1 LGDPGNGQTLRMG
14 MGGKP
19 WLRGGDAAGQ
29 RGEVRERLGRLAPEH
44 LHQLVGV
51 ARVLADVKLGI
62 TEGENEAN
70 RALKPGDLDERRD
83 LRRHRSLDL
92 GKGHVRKPRFDKGAQ
107 FGVRSDL
114 ARSARTMRS
123 HMLQQGFIRR

>member
-1 LGDPGNGQTLRMG
+1 MASR
-14 MGGKP
+14 
-19 WLRGGDAAGQ
+19 GDAAGQ
-29 RGEVRERLGRLAPEH
+29 RGEGRERLGRLAPEH

-51 ARVLADVKLGI
+51 ARVLADVKLGT
-62 TEGENEAN
+62 TEGGDEAN
-70 RALKPGDLDERRD
+70 RALKPGDLDESRD

-92 GKGHVRKPRFDKGAQ
+92 GKGHVRKPRFDEGAQ

-114 ARSARTMRS
+114 ARSAWTMCR